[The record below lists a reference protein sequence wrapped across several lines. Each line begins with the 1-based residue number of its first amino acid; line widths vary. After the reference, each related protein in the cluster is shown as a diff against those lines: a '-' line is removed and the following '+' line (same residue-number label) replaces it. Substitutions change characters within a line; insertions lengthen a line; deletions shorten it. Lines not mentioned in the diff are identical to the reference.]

1 MPIKP
6 KTSADLKAIVR
17 TEGSLRIL
25 VGVGGGIAAYKS
37 CELVRRLRD
46 AGCSVRVVM
55 TESAIEFV
63 SALTFQALSNHPV
76 RSTLFDAEAESGM
89 DHIALARWPDR
100 IVIAPA
106 TANLIA
112 RLAHG
117 FADDL
122 LTTLCL
128 ASEAPILIAPA
139 MNRVMW
145 EHAATQHNLALL
157 RARGVSTIGP
167 GAGSQ
172 ACGEIGPGRMAEAA
186 EIVDRLLAT
195 PAAGSLAGQ
204 QVVITAGPTH
214 EPLDPVRY
222 LGNRSS
228 GAMGVALAKAATAA
242 GARVT
247 LVHGPLRVAVPAGIA
262 TIGVETA
269 EQMLAAVMQAISGAA
284 LFVGAAAVAD
294 YRPAETS
301 LQKLKKGE
309 ATATLSL
316 VRNPDILATVAGL
329 AKRPFVVGFAAE
341 TENLETYAR
350 GKMVNK
356 NLDMIAANDVSAG
369 QGFGATD
376 NALHVFW
383 DGGSAQLE
391 RQPKE
396 SLSAALL
403 ALIAERMQA
412 ATKEDATC

>member
-6 KTSADLKAIVR
+6 KTSADLEAIVR

-172 ACGEIGPGRMAEAA
+172 ACGEIGLGRMAEAA

-195 PAAGSLAGQ
+195 PAAGPLAGQ

>member
-1 MPIKP
+1 MQTHTQ
-6 KTSADLKAIVR
+6 TSTDLEAMVATTGI
-17 TEGSLRIL
+17 LRVL

-55 TESAIEFV
+55 TTSALEFV

-76 RSTLFDAEAESGM
+76 RSVLFDAEAESGM
-89 DHIALARWPDR
+89 DHIALARWADR

-122 LTTLCL
+122 LSTLCL

-145 EHAATQHNLALL
+145 EHAATQDNLALL

-167 GAGSQ
+167 AAGHQ
-172 ACGEIGPGRMAEAA
+172 ACGETGVGRMAEAA
-186 EIVDRLLAT
+186 EIVAQVLA
-195 PAAGSLAGQ
+195 PPNERPLAGQ
-204 QVVITAGPTH
+204 HVVITAGPTH

-228 GAMGVALAKAATAA
+228 GAMGVALAQAATAA

-247 LVHGPLRVAVPAGIA
+247 LVHGPLQVTVPTGITA
-262 TIGVETA
+262 IGVETA
-269 EQMLAAVMQAISGAA
+269 EQMLAAVLQAVSDAD
-284 LFVGAAAVAD
+284 LFIGAAAVAD
-294 YRPAETS
+294 YRPAKAS
-301 LQKLKKGE
+301 SQKLKKGD
-309 ATATLSL
+309 ASTATLAL

-329 AKRPFVVGFAAE
+329 AERPFVVGFAAE
-341 TENLETYAR
+341 SENLEVYAR
-350 GKMVNK
+350 GKLANK

-369 QGFGATD
+369 QGFGAKD
-376 NALHVFW
+376 NALQVFW
-383 DGGSAQLE
+383 NGGSALLA
-391 RQPKE
+391 RQPKDR
-396 SLSAALL
+396 LATALL
-403 ALIAERMQA
+403 AMIVERMQA
-412 ATKEDATC
+412 VGR